1 MARTGSEVETVEP
14 NRWRTV
20 VRFVAVVRAF
30 LPLVVAY
37 ARDRNR
43 FLLVGRSRQVDEET
57 TRERAR
63 YLRET
68 LVRLGPTFI
77 KVGQILSTRP
87 DVVGPA
93 YIEELSQLQDRVPPA
108 DWEEIRP
115 VVEAELGP
123 VDEVYDEFDTEPISG
138 ASLGQVY
145 TAVAD
150 GERVAVK
157 VLRPNIRERVETDL
171 VVVRTLLPVLVRFAP
186 RGQAFT
192 LRNLA
197 EEFTATLRGEM
208 DYDHEARLL
217 EAVRA
222 NFRDDPAVRMPAVR
236 SAYSTDRV
244 LTMEYVEGTKI
255 TDVDDLEAMG
265 LDRTELVETLTE
277 TYFQMIVE
285 DGTFHADPHPGN
297 LAVQPDGTVVFYDFG
312 VVGTLGPDRR
322 EQIVEMYLGLA
333 ADDTDRVIDAF
344 VRMGALDP
352 AADRDLIREVFDLVF
367 EQLRGRQFERA
378 EIQAY
383 VREFQGAMQE
393 VPFRLPQD
401 LALIVRVSTVLEGV
415 TRTLDPDYDFIEA
428 VTEYVEREGY
438 REAGGAVSAE
448 IEAQATAA
456 AEGLFE
462 VPPALERILDAT
474 QRGDGVLVAAFRA
487 NPAVLTTFAWRMLLA
502 LFAGLGITATTAL
515 YVLGLPTAALGT
527 AGGSAVVVLA
537 LAYSFRSRSNR
548 GVRQSA
554 RMAQRSLGER
564 RR

>member
-1 MARTGSEVETVEP
+1 VSRAGGEVETVEP
-14 NRWRTV
+14 SRRRTV

-43 FLLVGRSRQVDEET
+43 FLLFGRSRPVDT
-57 TRERAR
+57 ATKRERAE

-68 LVRLGPTFI
+68 LVEQGPTFV

-108 DWEEIRP
+108 PWERIRP

-123 VDEVYDEFDTEPISG
+123 VDEVYDRFDTEPISG

-150 GERVAVK
+150 GQKVAVK

-197 EEFTATLRGEM
+197 EEFTVTLRGEM
-208 DYDHEARLL
+208 DYAHEADLL
-217 EAVRA
+217 GAVRA
-222 NFRDDPAVRMPAVR
+222 NFAAEPDIAIPDVVADR
-236 SAYSTDRV
+236 STDRV
-244 LTMEYVEGTKI
+244 LTMEYVDGTKI
-255 TDVDDLEAMG
+255 TDVEAIEAMG
-265 LDRTELVETLTE
+265 LDRTDLVETLTE

-285 DGTFHADPHPGN
+285 DGVFHADPHPGN

-322 EQIVEMYLGLA
+322 QQIVEMYLGLA
-333 ADDTDRVIDAF
+333 SDDTDRVIDAF
-344 VRMGALDP
+344 VEMGALDP
-352 AADRDLIREVFDLVF
+352 AADRRVIREIFDLVF
-367 EQLRGRQFERA
+367 EQLRGQTFDQS
-378 EIQAY
+378 EIRAY
-383 VREFQGAMQE
+383 VMEFQGAMQG

-428 VTEYVEREGY
+428 VTTYVEQEGY
-438 REAGGAVSAE
+438 RDAGEIVSGE
-448 IEAQATAA
+448 IREQATATA
-456 AEGLFE
+456 AGLFR
-462 VPPALERILDAT
+462 VPPLLEAVLDET
-474 QRGDGVLVAAFRA
+474 QRGEARLSTVFRA
-487 NPAVLTTFAWRMLLA
+487 NPAMFTAFAWRVLLGLFTGLGVVSTTTLYIVDQPLLA
-502 LFAGLGITATTAL
+502 VAA
-515 YVLGLPTAALGT
+515 AALTGLV
-527 AGGSAVVVLA
+527 GLLLA
-537 LAYSFRSRSNR
+537 RSFYRSRDR
-548 GVRQSA
+548 AVRQYTRVA
-554 RMAQRSLGER
+554 ERSLGQR
-564 RR
+564 RQ